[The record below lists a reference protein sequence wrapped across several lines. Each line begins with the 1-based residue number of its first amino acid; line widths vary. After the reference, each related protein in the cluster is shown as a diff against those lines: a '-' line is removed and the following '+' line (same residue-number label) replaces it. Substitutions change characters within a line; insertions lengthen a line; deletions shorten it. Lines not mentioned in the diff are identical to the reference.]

1 MEELEKE
8 EELRTAAGEY
18 DSDSESEDEE
28 MMEIRQLAKQIR
40 EKKKLK
46 ILQSKE
52 KNTQGPRMPRTAKKV
67 SLKHCR
73 SRAELSC
80 WVLCKRPLFH
90 PLGMSGGTLRD

>member
-1 MEELEKE
+1 MEKE

-18 DSDSESEDEE
+18 DSESESEDEE
-28 MMEIRQLAKQIR
+28 MVEIRQLAKQIR

-67 SLKHCR
+67 SLEHRRAK
-73 SRAELSC
+73 SRLAC
-80 WVLCKRPLFH
+80 WILCNP
-90 PLGMSGGTLRD
+90 P